1 MRKTVLCILF
11 VTLILCL
18 TACNSTEII
27 DEGKDD
33 NGIIEDNLPDAE
45 ADFMLG
51 IQMIVRMI
59 FNDKESYYITLQME
73 V

>member
-1 MRKTVLCILF
+1 MRKIVLCILF

-45 ADFMLG
+45 ADFMQG
-51 IQMIVRMI
+51 I
-59 FNDKESYYITLQME
+59 
-73 V
+73 